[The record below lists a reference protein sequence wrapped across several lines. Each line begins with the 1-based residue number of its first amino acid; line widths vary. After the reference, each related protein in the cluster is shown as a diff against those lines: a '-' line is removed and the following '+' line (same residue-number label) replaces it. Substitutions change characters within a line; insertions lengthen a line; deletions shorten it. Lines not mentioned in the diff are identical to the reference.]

1 MAQAIFPPQLPPLP
15 PSKRIALKVDVETY
29 RGTTE
34 GVPRLIEV
42 FRRHG
47 AGATFLFTFGAPR
60 TGAALLRAGTRA
72 VRKLGG
78 HSLLAHYGVRALLH
92 GTVLLAPDIGWRCAD
107 VMRRV
112 RDEGFEVGIHAWDS
126 ARWRRGASA
135 ADAAWTARQMKRAA
149 DRFHEIFGQP
159 ARVHGAAGWQMN
171 VHAYRQT
178 QRLGFDYCSDTRG
191 THPFIPVVNA
201 ELIACP
207 QVPTTL
213 PGLMQ
218 LLARD
223 GMDAQRAADELL
235 AAARASNAPAGHVY
249 TLHADFEGRKLLPL
263 FEQVL
268 SAWRAAG
275 IALIALGDYLQ
286 AHGGEL
292 PRHSVH
298 AGPADGILGR
308 VALQGP
314 EFLG

>member
-1 MAQAIFPPQLPPLP
+1 
-15 PSKRIALKVDVETY
+15 
-29 RGTTE
+29 
-34 GVPRLIEV
+34 
-42 FRRHG
+42 
-47 AGATFLFTFGAPR
+47 
-60 TGAALLRAGTRA
+60 
-72 VRKLGG
+72 
-78 HSLLAHYGVRALLH
+78 
-92 GTVLLAPDIGWRCAD
+92 
-107 VMRRV
+107 
-112 RDEGFEVGIHAWDS
+112 
-126 ARWRRGASA
+126 
-135 ADAAWTARQMKRAA
+135 MKRAA

-191 THPFIPVVNA
+191 TRPFIPVVNA

-218 LLARD
+218 LLAQD
-223 GMDAQRAADELL
+223 GMDAQRAAEELL

-286 AHGGEL
+286 AHSGEL